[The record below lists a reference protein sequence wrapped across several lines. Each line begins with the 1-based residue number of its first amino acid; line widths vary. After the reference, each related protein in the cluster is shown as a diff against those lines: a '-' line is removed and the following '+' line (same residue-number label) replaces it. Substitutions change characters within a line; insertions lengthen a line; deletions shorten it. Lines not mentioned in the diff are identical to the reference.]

1 MKSSKS
7 LIKLIID
14 RIIDKITEKE
24 IIMMNN
30 VIKSETVKT
39 EDPQKEIK
47 KMKKKKKKKKKGT
60 EDIHTDMKK
69 TKRVT
74 IEENLI

>member
-47 KMKKKKKKKKKGT
+47 KMKKKKKGT